1 MNWVMHTYLLTFLPL
16 LGCMGHEY
24 KPMHKGA
31 KETGIVW
38 YSFNLTSLKER
49 LITACTDKIKETIKH
64 MSAITK
70 KVLTFNLSF
79 EWL

>member
-38 YSFNLTSLKER
+38 YSFNLTSLK
-49 LITACTDKIKETIKH
+49 D
-64 MSAITK
+64 
-70 KVLTFNLSF
+70 
-79 EWL
+79 